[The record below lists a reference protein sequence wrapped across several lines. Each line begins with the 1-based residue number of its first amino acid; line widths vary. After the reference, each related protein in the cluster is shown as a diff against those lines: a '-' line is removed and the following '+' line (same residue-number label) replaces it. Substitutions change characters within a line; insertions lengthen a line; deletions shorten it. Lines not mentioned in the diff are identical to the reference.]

1 MMFSD
6 NYGAMPEV
14 VFRQTAA
21 VGWIPPTERMADLQR
36 RVALMR
42 PGLALIRGLL

>member
-21 VGWIPPTERMADLQR
+21 VVPDTSEGAQMADLQR
-36 RVALMR
+36 RAALMR
-42 PGLALIRGLL
+42 PGLARI